1 MKRKILMLFLGI
13 GLLMAIENP
22 IYKLIDKRGDIE
34 IREYQSMIIAVTQ
47 VSLPYRSAQ
56 SEGFRRIANY
66 IFGGNDSQMEI
77 AMTAPVISTEL
88 DGEEET
94 HEVLFIMP
102 REHQIEN
109 LPSPNL
115 ENVKL
120 EERKLSKVAAI
131 TFGGWATEDRALYYQ
146 NLLKTEVE
154 KLDLETNGKYMV
166 AQYNSPWA
174 LPPFRKNEILIQI
187 K

>member
-66 IFGGNDSQMEI
+66 IFGGNDQNMEI
-77 AMTAPVISTEL
+77 AMTAPVISSSPVNNN
-88 DGEEET
+88 GIYN
-94 HEVLFIMP
+94 VSFVMP
-102 REHQIEN
+102 SKHTLSN
-109 LPSPNL
+109 LPKPNY
-115 ENVKL
+115 ENVIIKEHNL
-120 EERKLSKVAAI
+120 GKMAVLR
-131 TFGGWATEDRALYYQ
+131 FGGWATEDKVIKYQ
-146 NLLKTEVE
+146 KRLE
-154 KLDLETNGKYMV
+154 KMLIKKQHIIDGDFIV
-166 AQYNSPWA
+166 AQYNSPWV
-174 LPPFRKNEILIQI
+174 LPPFRKNEIMVRI

>member
-88 DGEEET
+88 DGEKET
-94 HEVLFIMP
+94 YEVLFIMP

-109 LPSPNL
+109 LP
-115 ENVKL
+115 
-120 EERKLSKVAAI
+120 
-131 TFGGWATEDRALYYQ
+131 
-146 NLLKTEVE
+146 
-154 KLDLETNGKYMV
+154 
-166 AQYNSPWA
+166 
-174 LPPFRKNEILIQI
+174 
-187 K
+187 

>member
-1 MKRKILMLFLGI
+1 MKQKILMLFLGI
-13 GLLMAIENP
+13 GSLMAIENP
-22 IYKLIDKRGDIE
+22 IYKLIDKRGNFE

-56 SEGFRRIANY
+56 NEGFRRIANY
-66 IFGGNDSQMEI
+66 IFGGNESQMEI

-102 REHQIEN
+102 REHQFEN

-115 ENVKL
+115 KNVKL

-131 TFGGWATEDRALYYQ
+131 TFGGWATEERVKYFQDRL
-146 NLLKTEVE
+146 
-154 KLDLETNGKYMV
+154 
-166 AQYNSPWA
+166 
-174 LPPFRKNEILIQI
+174 
-187 K
+187 

>member
-1 MKRKILMLFLGI
+1 MKQKILMLFLGI
-13 GLLMAIENP
+13 GSLMAIENP
-22 IYKLIDKRGDIE
+22 IYKLIDKKGNFE

-102 REHQIEN
+102 REHQFEN

-115 ENVKL
+115 KNVKL

-131 TFGGWATEDRALYYQ
+131 TFGGWATEERVKYFQDRL
-146 NLLKTEVE
+146 E
-154 KLDLETNGKYMV
+154 KRMSELGLQINGKSMV

-187 K
+187 D

>member
-1 MKRKILMLFLGI
+1 MLFLGI
-13 GLLMAIENP
+13 GSLMAIENP
-22 IYKLIDKRGDIE
+22 IYKLIDKRGNFE

-56 SEGFRRIANY
+56 NEGFRRIANY
-66 IFGGNDSQMEI
+66 IFGGNESQMEI

-102 REHQIEN
+102 REHQFEN

-115 ENVKL
+115 KNVKL

-131 TFGGWATEDRALYYQ
+131 TFGGCATEERVKYFQDRL
-146 NLLKTEVE
+146 E
-154 KLDLETNGKYMV
+154 KSMSELGLQINGKSMV

-187 K
+187 D